1 MRFYDKLRFF
11 IRTGLVF
18 GILFDIFVGFNAAK
32 ENNVYI
38 LFLCCVA
45 VFAFIIPLYYAAYI
59 FEKQSRNINNDLE
72 KTFDCVRNMIQEKTV
87 DFESD
92 FEKKIADDKGM
103 ALFYDFIDKS
113 KKTISEVKNKNNL
126 INDILIS
133 TVINRDIE
141 KFLSDILPKIMNIT
155 QSQFIV
161 FYITNKV
168 TNKLEIKSSVGFG
181 KSIYSQFDI
190 SMGEGFLGQ
199 AAFNNKV
206 LIVDSLDK
214 DSVYITKTFIGDIMP
229 KNIVAVPVN
238 AVDDENDVLGVLAL
252 GSVYRYTDKHIE
264 ILEEIRKYIAYAV
277 VNGVFYNKSV
287 RLTNELKFQNQLI
300 QNLNEDLEIKIKQ
313 GTELLNNI
321 LNSIKDYAVIS
332 LDTDRKIVMIN
343 NSAAEMFN
351 IKSEDFIGKNIL
363 EISKIVPYI
372 SDNMTDYIEKALS
385 SDKSNHI
392 YSYKDENSKN
402 KIMEVEI
409 FIVKNDFGNVLGT
422 TIVIKDMAYMK
433 KIGTSGAF
441 ENKMM
446 DVMLEEST
454 NSIIVVKDDFSIEG
468 MSRNAEYLI
477 GLERNKAQGMMI
489 WDVFTY
495 EQDVRDFI
503 KGVFDNGEEASF
515 NAIAVHTKINI
526 TMKAKL
532 LTDDYQEFKK
542 MLIYL

>member
-1 MRFYDKLRFF
+1 MRLYGKLRFF
-11 IRTGLVF
+11 IRMGLVF
-18 GILFDIFVGFNAAK
+18 GILFDIFVGFNAAR
-32 ENNVYI
+32 ENDVYI
-38 LFLCCVA
+38 LFLCCAA

-72 KTFDCVRNMIQEKTV
+72 KTFNCVENMIGEKNA

-92 FEKKIADDKGM
+92 FEKKISDDKDM
-103 ALFYDFIDKS
+103 ALFYDFINKS
-113 KKTISEVKNKNNL
+113 KEIISEVKNKDTL

-141 KFLSDILPKIMNIT
+141 KFLSDIMPKIMNIT

-161 FYITNKV
+161 FYIANKV

-190 SMGEGFLGQ
+190 NMGEGFLGQ
-199 AAFNNKV
+199 AAFNNEV
-206 LIVDSLDK
+206 LIVDGLDK
-214 DSVYITKTFIGDIMP
+214 DSIYITKTFIGDIMP

-238 AVDDENDVLGVLAL
+238 AVDDENDVLGVFAL
-252 GSVYRYTDKHIE
+252 GSVYRYTDKHIK

-321 LNSIKDYAVIS
+321 LNSIDDYAVIS
-332 LDTDRKIVMIN
+332 LDIDRKIVMIN
-343 NSAAEMFN
+343 NRAVELFN
-351 IKSEDFIGKNIL
+351 IKREDFIGKNIL
-363 EISKIVPYI
+363 EISKIVSYI

-385 SDKSNHI
+385 SDKSNHV
-392 YSYKDENSKN
+392 YSYKDDNNKN
-402 KIMEVEI
+402 KVMEVEI
-409 FIVKNDFGNVLGT
+409 FVVKNDFGNVLGT
-422 TIVIKDMAYMK
+422 TIVIKDMDYIRKLGA
-433 KIGTSGAF
+433 SGAF

-446 DVMLEEST
+446 EVMLEEST

-477 GLERNKAQGMMI
+477 GLERNKAKGMMI
-489 WDVFTY
+489 WDIFTY

-503 KGVFDNGEEASF
+503 KGVFEKGKEASF

-532 LTDDYQEFKK
+532 LTDDSQEFKK